1 MSAFLIHAVV
11 RRLAHSPP
19 GAGSEPTHRGRVGLS
34 GRLSFPEACKFRVN
48 LFRPVEEDDAMRLE
62 RKWGVAYYYEL
73 RNVTSLE
80 CSAHSQKYGSVEK
93 EVGDSVLPWLSTD

>member
-1 MSAFLIHAVV
+1 
-11 RRLAHSPP
+11 
-19 GAGSEPTHRGRVGLS
+19 
-34 GRLSFPEACKFRVN
+34 
-48 LFRPVEEDDAMRLE
+48 MRLE
-62 RKWGVAYYYEL
+62 RKWGVAYYYKL